1 MANLLT
7 RVLGSLGLTTKGEG
21 DYRAPPYLLPISGG
35 WLSSDAGSYLNWWQM
50 GFNVQN
56 AAPSALVEAC
66 ISAYAQTVAMLPGA
80 HWRST
85 DDGGRERIPYARS
98 AITRVLRKPN
108 GYETTSDF
116 IMNLVRS
123 LYCNGN
129 AYVLAIRNA
138 RFEVT
143 EVHLMNPE
151 VSFPR
156 IAYDGSIFYTLAG
169 NDVVDYM
176 FETDQLTVPQ
186 RDVMHLRL
194 NRGYHT
200 LIGESPLLAAAR
212 DIAANDAMAAQQ
224 LQFYLNQARPSIVL
238 STDMILDGTQVQELR
253 DRWDAQTRGA
263 AAGGTPILTAGLKPQ
278 AVGGNVKDAEIA
290 DMFKMTRENIALAF
304 RVPLG
309 ILGIG
314 GANAPDVEALN
325 RAWLASGLGFLLNH
339 LEEAFDALFELDG
352 YPDEY
357 VELDTAALL
366 RSAPKDEIEGLVRGV
381 QGGIYS
387 PNEAR
392 ARVEL
397 PKVAYGDEPRVQQ
410 QVVPLSAAANID
422 KKPTGPNPTNPNP
435 PAPDAPP
442 AAPSADSQPAPPKEV
457 TDIKVKVID
466 GERTTA
472 CSSRLL
478 LSRAKQISDRERISS
493 N

>member
-7 RVLGSLGLTTKGEG
+7 RALSSLGLVAKGEG
-21 DYRAPPYLLPISGG
+21 DYRAPPYLLSGG
-35 WLSSDAGSYLNWWQM
+35 MLSAPAGNYLNWWQLGYNLQDM
-50 GFNVQN
+50 SSG
-56 AAPSALVEAC
+56 ALVEAC
-66 ISAYAQTVAMLPGA
+66 ISAYSQTVAMLPGA

-85 DDGGRERIPYARS
+85 DNGGRKRIPYAQS

-108 GYETTSDF
+108 SYETTSDL
-116 IMNLVRS
+116 MLNTVRS
-123 LYCNGN
+123 LYSNGN
-129 AYVLAIRNA
+129 AYLLAIRNN
-138 RFEVT
+138 RYEVM
-143 EVHLMNPE
+143 ELHLMNPE
-151 VSFPR
+151 VSYPR

-176 FETDQLTVPQ
+176 FETDQLMVPA
-186 RDVMHLRL
+186 RDVLHLRL
-194 NRGYHT
+194 NRSTRHA
-200 LIGESPLLAAAR
+200 LIGESPILAAAR
-212 DIAANDAMAAQQ
+212 DIAANDAMANQQ

-238 STDMILDGTQVQELR
+238 ATDMTLDAKQVQELR
-253 DRWDAQTRGA
+253 DRWDQQTRGIN
-263 AAGGTPILTAGLKPQ
+263 AGGTPILTSGLK
-278 AVGGNVKDAEIA
+278 AVPVSGSVKDAELA

-314 GANAPDVEALN
+314 GNSSPDIEALN

-339 LEEAFDALFELDG
+339 IEEALDALFELDG

-366 RSAPKDEIEGLVRGV
+366 RSAPKDEIDTLARAV

-410 QVVPLSAAANID
+410 QVVPLSAAAKID
-422 KKPTGPNPTNPNP
+422 SATKPTGTNP
-435 PAPDAPP
+435 PAPTAPP
-442 AAPSADSQPAPPKEV
+442 AAPPADAQPAPPKEV
-457 TDIKVKVID
+457 TDMKVKVIND
-466 GERTTA
+466 ERTTP
-472 CSSRLL
+472 CSAPSLIA
-478 LSRAKQISDRERISS
+478 RAKQIGNRERIA
-493 N
+493 NL